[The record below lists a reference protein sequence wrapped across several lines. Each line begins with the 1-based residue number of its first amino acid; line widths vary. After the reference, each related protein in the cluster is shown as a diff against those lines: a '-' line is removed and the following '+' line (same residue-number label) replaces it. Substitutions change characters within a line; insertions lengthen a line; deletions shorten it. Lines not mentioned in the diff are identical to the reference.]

1 MFGPHI
7 GPAEWEAIYR
17 DSDWRAKKRK
27 EFSKKPEAYL
37 EGVAEIGEK
46 ILGWL
51 KFRSFLK
58 NTNPFNYGDSKIIEP
73 LEEYKIANEILYEGE
88 LKEAGLKE
96 LLEEGKD
103 KLFSS
108 LFEST
113 KKGVKRSVA
122 RDLLRKRTPRWNKRL
137 FPDFYPN

>member
-1 MFGPHI
+1 MNYQP
-7 GPAEWEAIYR
+7 GPAFWQAHFKDCEWR
-17 DSDWRAKKRK
+17 NRKRK
-27 EFSKKPEAYL
+27 EFSKKPKAYL
-37 EGVAEIGEK
+37 EGITETGEK
-46 ILGWL
+46 VLGYL

-58 NTNPFNYGDSKIIEP
+58 DTNPFNYGNSKIIEP
-73 LEEYKIANEILYEGE
+73 LEEYEIAHEILYERE

-113 KKGVKRSVA
+113 KKGIKRSVA
-122 RDLLRKRTPRWNKRL
+122 RDLLRKRTPKWNRTL
-137 FPDFYPN
+137 FPNFYSI